1 MIEQQILPTR
11 YHHGKPLPSIRGG
24 MIAADAEEL
33 VADEPDVRLKTSNLE
48 AIWRFEEWAEKKEP
62 PQ

>member
-1 MIEQQILPTR
+1 MTEQQILPTR

-24 MIAADAEEL
+24 MIAADAEEWWL
-33 VADEPDVRLKTSNLE
+33 KSRTSPLKTSNLE

>member
-1 MIEQQILPTR
+1 
-11 YHHGKPLPSIRGG
+11 